1 VPAVSSCDT
10 NLSISIL
17 EESVQSS
24 RKFPEVTIT
33 LTIRSALLQAAAEL
47 ESAEVPSPN
56 PRLDA
61 EMLLLFTLGREGD
74 RAYLLAHS
82 GDELESAAHH
92 RFQDLLQQRLAG
104 KPIQYITGHQEFFG
118 LDFRVTPDV
127 LIPRPETEHLVETA
141 LDLCCIDLCGTDS
154 QSVQTIFGDR
164 RSATGDH
171 LRILDVGTGSGCI
184 AVALAHSLPQAQV
197 TAVDVSPAAL
207 MVARRNAELNRVRVE
222 FLESDLLSAVSARR
236 FELIVSNPPYIG
248 TDNPD
253 TVQRQVR
260 DFEPSLALWGGQ
272 DGLSIY
278 QRLIPQAHAALSEG
292 GYLLLEIGY
301 SLEAAVRALF
311 CESLWQNVQTIHD
324 LQGLPRVI
332 FGRKK

>member
-1 VPAVSSCDT
+1 
-10 NLSISIL
+10 
-17 EESVQSS
+17 VQSS
-24 RKFPEVTIT
+24 SKFTEVMTA
-33 LTIRSALLQAAAEL
+33 LSIRSALFQAAAQL
-47 ESAEVPSPN
+47 ETAYVPSPN

-61 EMLLLFTLGREGD
+61 ETLLLFALGREGD
-74 RAYLLAHS
+74 RAYLLTHPS
-82 GDELESAAHH
+82 DELESAAHH
-92 RFQDLLQQRLAG
+92 RFQDLLRQRLTG
-104 KPIQYITGHQEFFG
+104 KPIQYIIGHQEFFG

-141 LDLCCIDLCGTDS
+141 LDLCGIDVCGTDS
-154 QSVQTIFGDR
+154 QSVPTMSADR
-164 RSATGDH
+164 RLPTGDP

-184 AVALAHSLPQAQV
+184 AVALAHALPQAQV
-197 TAVDVSPAAL
+197 TAVDVSPTAL
-207 MVARRNAELNRVRVE
+207 TIARQNAELNRVSIE

-236 FELIVSNPPYIG
+236 FEIIVSNPPYIG

-272 DGLSIY
+272 NGLSIY
-278 QRLIPQAHAALSEG
+278 ERLIPQAHAALSDG

-301 SLEAAVRALF
+301 SLEAGVRALF
-311 CESLWQNVQTIHD
+311 SETLWQNVQTIHD

-332 FGRKK
+332 FVRKK